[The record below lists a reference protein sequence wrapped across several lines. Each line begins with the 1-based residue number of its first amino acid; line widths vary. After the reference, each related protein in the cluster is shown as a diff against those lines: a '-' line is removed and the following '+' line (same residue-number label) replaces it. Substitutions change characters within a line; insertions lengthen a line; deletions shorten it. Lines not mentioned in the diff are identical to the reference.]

1 MRWSQEH
8 KGQAKDDTHKA
19 AAQKQRQRRDI
30 AQFRTL
36 ENDGIEAVAD
46 STCQRKPDSL
56 QRKIPAIA
64 RKQRKRGS
72 HQSACNSNKLQRSR
86 PATKQHGR
94 SKHHNKRVCV
104 VYRAH
109 ESRAR
114 LGTICQ
120 AEKKDAERVQHRS
133 AKQPRKASSAH
144 AQTYISRFAYQCNGK
159 GGDTQAPE
167 DNLEPSR
174 TGGIERAR
182 EHGDHAEQNGRNGSL
197 TITESASRSARHMH
211 TRTHEPNSFHVHAHD
226 TRHRLSRRHGRAH
239 PISQEYLDIWSP
251 PTPCMP
257 WQTLYADPCWPSLK
271 GTAAHALEYC
281 PARSAIKLEWPLTL
295 TQGHGL
301 LCAHIVSGKI
311 RMRGT

>member
-1 MRWSQEH
+1 M
-8 KGQAKDDTHKA
+8 
-19 AAQKQRQRRDI
+19 
-30 AQFRTL
+30 
-36 ENDGIEAVAD
+36 
-46 STCQRKPDSL
+46 
-56 QRKIPAIA
+56 
-64 RKQRKRGS
+64 
-72 HQSACNSNKLQRSR
+72 
-86 PATKQHGR
+86 
-94 SKHHNKRVCV
+94 

-114 LGTICQ
+114 LGAICQ

-144 AQTYISRFAYQCNGK
+144 AQAYVSRFAYQCNGK

-211 TRTHEPNSFHVHAHD
+211 TRTHEPNPFHAQVTRTDHRSVTARRIQCRKNTWTFGLRQPHAY
-226 TRHRLSRRHGRAH
+226 HGRH
-239 PISQEYLDIWSP
+239 SLQG
-251 PTPCMP
+251 
-257 WQTLYADPCWPSLK
+257 PCWPSLK
-271 GTAAHALEYC
+271 GTAYPALEYC
-281 PARSAIKLEWPLTL
+281 PARSTNESEWPLTL
-295 TQGHGL
+295 TQGYGL
-301 LCAHIVSGKI
+301 LCPHVVPGKI